1 MARSRISILA
11 AILKGLL
18 AAIAL
23 TLVCMVIFA
32 ALVVFLHISDT
43 FLAVLNQILKAAAII
58 LGVRFA
64 VGRGGERGFLTGM
77 TLAMLYMVLGYALYV
92 FLGGSAFSV
101 PAMLGEIL
109 IGAAAGSVTGAIV
122 SNLPAKS
129 GRRRTRTT

>member
-1 MARSRISILA
+1 MAKSRISILA

-43 FLAVLNQILKAAAII
+43 LLTILNQILKVAAIF

-64 VGRGGERGFLTGM
+64 VGRGGDHRHAVHGSGLCALCIPGRQR
-77 TLAMLYMVLGYALYV
+77 LLGARNV
-92 FLGGSAFSV
+92 G
-101 PAMLGEIL
+101 
-109 IGAAAGSVTGAIV
+109 
-122 SNLPAKS
+122 
-129 GRRRTRTT
+129 